1 MIQQSQFYLSKRNE
15 NRISKIYLHS
25 YVYYNTDYSRQ
36 DMGKNCQ
43 EMNKENAVC
52 VCVCVCVCVWWNVIQ
67 PQERRKLCHS
77 RQHGP
82 GGCYAKWDKT
92 YKNKYCMISLII
104 SKNLLPYMVKEIL
117 QIWLNWGFQDGR
129 VSWIIQVDLKED
141 QIQ

>member
-52 VCVCVCVCVWWNVIQ
+52 VCVCVCVMKCYSAT
-67 PQERRKLCHS
+67 RKKETLPFKTTWTWRVLC
-77 RQHGP
+77 
-82 GGCYAKWDKT
+82 
-92 YKNKYCMISLII
+92 
-104 SKNLLPYMVKEIL
+104 
-117 QIWLNWGFQDGR
+117 
-129 VSWIIQVDLKED
+129 
-141 QIQ
+141 